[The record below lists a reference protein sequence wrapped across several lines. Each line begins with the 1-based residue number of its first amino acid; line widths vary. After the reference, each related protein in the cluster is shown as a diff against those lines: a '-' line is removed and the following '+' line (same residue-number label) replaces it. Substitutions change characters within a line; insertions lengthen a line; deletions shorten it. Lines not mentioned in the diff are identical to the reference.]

1 MGETRQAP
9 ASLEARGVMM
19 PLAEP
24 LGVEGFVAAVNAKA
38 RIAGLD
44 DAAYKVLLTKTA
56 PSWLYPVTVGAT
68 TIWERWDAWDGKTP
82 QGGMNSL
89 NHYSFGAVGQWMMA
103 YSLGIQRD
111 EPGFRRFILQP
122 EPDPTGQMTW
132 AKGYYDS
139 MYGKISS
146 SWKVENGVLTYETS
160 VPANTSATLYLPA
173 ISEKNIDESGK
184 PAGNAKGVKF
194 LKRENGKA
202 VFELESGTY
211 KFVVNK

>member
-1 MGETRQAP
+1 
-9 ASLEARGVMM
+9 
-19 PLAEP
+19 
-24 LGVEGFVAAVNAKA
+24 
-38 RIAGLD
+38 
-44 DAAYKVLLTKTA
+44 
-56 PSWLYPVTVGAT
+56 
-68 TIWERWDAWDGKTP
+68 
-82 QGGMNSL
+82 
-89 NHYSFGAVGQWMMA
+89 
-103 YSLGIQRD
+103 
-111 EPGFRRFILQP
+111 
-122 EPDPTGQMTW
+122 
-132 AKGYYDS
+132 